1 MTAVTP
7 DQPSVVPAGEPS
19 PGAPDAVV
27 PTTPHPSAVPSSP
40 AAPSDPSASAVA
52 AAPGVPGAFAGSQ
65 PDPRYVDHRERVGFA
80 RAPFAGRT
88 WREYGYLSLA
98 LLLAPFAFS
107 YGLFSVV
114 FLVAMIVP
122 VLGLVVAGWVVVGG
136 RGWGS
141 MYRSLARSLLGVDV
155 AAPAPYTRR
164 RGFWST
170 LWSGIGDGTG
180 WRAVLFLLVTFPLA
194 ILSFVVSTV
203 FLAVG
208 LGGMTHWIWSRWLPL
223 QQAADGTWHRGAQ
236 IGVDWYVDTPARQ
249 LGLVLV
255 GALFL
260 WVWPHVTRAFAHL
273 FRVLTVALLGP
284 TLSSLR
290 VADLEESRGRTVED
304 ADAKL
309 RRIERDLHDGT
320 QARLVAV
327 AMQLGEAKEQLA
339 AGGDAG
345 DALELVDLAHSS
357 TKEAL
362 VELRELARG
371 IHPPALDNGL
381 AVALETLAARSP
393 LPVTVD
399 VDPAVEAS
407 GRLAPAVESIA
418 YFCVAELVTNAVKH
432 ARASGVYVLVER
444 QGGGRGAR
452 LRLRMRDDG
461 QGGARVV
468 QPGSDGHRS
477 GLAGL
482 AERVRSV
489 DGSLELTSP
498 VGGPTVVTVL
508 LPVRV

>member
-7 DQPSVVPAGEPS
+7 DQPSVVPAGDPTS
-19 PGAPDAVV
+19 GTPTPGPAQGPL
-27 PTTPHPSAVPSSP
+27 
-40 AAPSDPSASAVA
+40 AAPSAPATGVAPASATA
-52 AAPGVPGAFAGSQ
+52 TDPAAFAGTQ
-65 PDPRYVDHRERVGFA
+65 PDPRYVDHREQVGFA

-114 FLVAMIVP
+114 FLVAMLVP

-141 MYRSLARSLLGVDV
+141 MYRSLARSMLGVDV
-155 AAPAPYTRR
+155 AAPAPYARR

-180 WRAVLFLLVTFPLA
+180 WRAVLFLVVTFPLA
-194 ILSFVVSTV
+194 IVSFVVSTV

-223 QQAADGTWHRGAQ
+223 QQAGDGTWHRGAQ
-236 IGVDWYVDTPARQ
+236 FGVDWYVDTPVRQ
-249 LGLVLV
+249 LGLVVV

-284 TLSSLR
+284 TLASLR

-339 AGGDAG
+339 AGGDP
-345 DALELVDLAHSS
+345 DEALELVDLAHSS

-432 ARASGVYVLVER
+432 ARATGVYVLVER
-444 QGGGRGAR
+444 QGSGRGAR
-452 LRLRMRDDG
+452 LRLRVRDDG

-468 QPGSDGHRS
+468 QPGSDGQRS

-489 DGSLELTSP
+489 DGSFELTSP

>member
-1 MTAVTP
+1 M
-7 DQPSVVPAGEPS
+7 
-19 PGAPDAVV
+19 
-27 PTTPHPSAVPSSP
+27 
-40 AAPSDPSASAVA
+40 
-52 AAPGVPGAFAGSQ
+52 
-65 PDPRYVDHRERVGFA
+65 
-80 RAPFAGRT
+80 
-88 WREYGYLSLA
+88 
-98 LLLAPFAFS
+98 
-107 YGLFSVV
+107 
-114 FLVAMIVP
+114 
-122 VLGLVVAGWVVVGG
+122 
-136 RGWGS
+136 
-141 MYRSLARSLLGVDV
+141 
-155 AAPAPYTRR
+155 
-164 RGFWST
+164 
-170 LWSGIGDGTG
+170 
-180 WRAVLFLLVTFPLA
+180 
-194 ILSFVVSTV
+194 
-203 FLAVG
+203 
-208 LGGMTHWIWSRWLPL
+208 
-223 QQAADGTWHRGAQ
+223 
-236 IGVDWYVDTPARQ
+236 
-249 LGLVLV
+249 LV

-432 ARASGVYVLVER
+432 ARPGCTCSWSARAAAAGAPAPA
-444 QGGGRGAR
+444 GAR
-452 LRLRMRDDG
+452 RRP
-461 QGGARVV
+461 GGARVV

-489 DGSLELTSP
+489 DGSFELTSP

>member
-1 MTAVTP
+1 MTSHPADPADPVDGAGRGPGGSSAARNGAHRAHTIRPHLP
-7 DQPSVVPAGEPS
+7 DVRPLDSFRSLKIKLGVL
-19 PGAPDAVV
+19 
-27 PTTPHPSAVPSSP
+27 
-40 AAPSDPSASAVA
+40 VA
-52 AAPGVPGAFAGSQ
+52 ATV
-65 PDPRYVDHRERVGFA
+65 
-80 RAPFAGRT
+80 
-88 WREYGYLSLA
+88 
-98 LLLAPFAFS
+98 
-107 YGLFSVV
+107 
-114 FLVAMIVP
+114 
-122 VLGLVVAGWVVVGG
+122 
-136 RGWGS
+136 
-141 MYRSLARSLLGVDV
+141 
-155 AAPAPYTRR
+155 
-164 RGFWST
+164 T
-170 LWSGIGDGTG
+170 L
-180 WRAVLFLLVTFPLA
+180 AVLITWIGLQNQLGPSRTFPLA
-194 ILSFVVSTV
+194 IVSFVVSTV

-208 LGGMTHWIWSRWLPL
+208 LGGTTHWIWSRWLPL
-223 QQAADGTWHRGAQ
+223 QQASDGSWHRGASF
-236 IGVDWYVDTPARQ
+236 GVDWYVDTPVRQ

-260 WVWPHVTRAFAHL
+260 WLWAQVTRGFAQL
-273 FRVLTVALLGP
+273 FRALTVALLGP

-339 AGGDAG
+339 AGGDP
-345 DALELVDLAHSS
+345 DEALELVDLAHSS

-432 ARASGVYVLVER
+432 ARATGVYVLVER
-444 QGGGRGAR
+444 QGSGRGAR
-452 LRLRMRDDG
+452 LRLRVRDDG

-468 QPGSDGHRS
+468 QPGSDGQRS

-489 DGSLELTSP
+489 DGSFELTSP

>member
-7 DQPSVVPAGEPS
+7 DQPSVAPVGDPAT
-19 PGAPDAVV
+19 PGAPS
-27 PTTPHPSAVPSSP
+27 TG
-40 AAPSDPSASAVA
+40 
-52 AAPGVPGAFAGSQ
+52 AAPGPRTVTRDGTAPAASGDVAAFTGSR
-65 PDPRYVDHRERVGFA
+65 PDPRYVDHRERVPFV
-80 RAPFAGRT
+80 RAPFAART
-88 WREYGYLSLA
+88 WREYGYLWLA
-98 LLLAPFAFS
+98 ILLAPFAFT
-107 YGLFSVV
+107 YGVFTVT
-114 FLVAMIVP
+114 FLVAMLVP
-122 VLGLVVAGWVVVGG
+122 VLGLVLAGWVVVGG

-141 MYRSLARSLLGVDV
+141 MYRSIARSTLGVDV
-155 AAPAPYTRR
+155 AAPAPYVRR
-164 RGFWST
+164 TGFWST
-170 LWSGIGDGTG
+170 LWHGIGDGTG

-194 ILSFVVSTV
+194 IVGFVASTV

-208 LGGMTHWIWSRWLPL
+208 LGGTTHWIWSRWLPL
-223 QQAADGTWHRGAQ
+223 QQASDGSWHRGASF
-236 IGVDWYVDTPARQ
+236 GASWFVDTPVRQ
-249 LGLVLV
+249 LALVLAGLVV
-255 GALFL
+255 L
-260 WVWPHVTRAFAHL
+260 WLWAQVTRGFAHL

-339 AGGDAG
+339 SGGDPV

-418 YFCVAELVTNAVKH
+418 CFCVAELVTNAVKH
-432 ARASGVYVLVER
+432 ARATGVYVLVER
-444 QGGGRGAR
+444 QGSGRGAR
-452 LRLRMRDDG
+452 LRLRVRDDG

-468 QPGSDGHRS
+468 QPGEDGHRS

-489 DGSLELTSP
+489 DGTLDLTSP

>member
-1 MTAVTP
+1 MIAVTP
-7 DQPSVVPAGEPS
+7 DQPSVLPAGEPS
-19 PGAPDAVV
+19 SGPPATAPEPGAP
-27 PTTPHPSAVPSSP
+27 AVP
-40 AAPSDPSASAVA
+40 AT
-52 AAPGVPGAFAGSQ
+52 FAGTS
-65 PDPRYVDHRERVGFA
+65 PDPRYVDHRRQVSFL

-88 WREYGYLSLA
+88 WREYGYLWLA
-98 LLLAPFAFS
+98 LLLAPF
-107 YGLFSVV
+107 GLAYALFTVS
-114 FLVAMIVP
+114 FLAGMLVT
-122 VLGLVVAGWVVVGG
+122 VLGIFVAGGVVLGA

-141 MYRSLARSLLGVDV
+141 MYRSMARTMLDVDV
-155 AAPAPYTRR
+155 AAPGPYVRP
-164 RGFWST
+164 RGFWRT
-170 LWSGIGDGTG
+170 LWSGVGDATG
-180 WRAVLFLLVTFPLA
+180 WRAVLYLLVTFPLA
-194 ILSFVVSTV
+194 LVSFVASTV
-203 FLAVG
+203 LLAVG
-208 LGGMTHWIWSRWLPL
+208 LGAMTHWLWSRWLPL
-223 QQAADGTWHRGAQ
+223 QQASDGTWHRGASF
-236 IGVDWYVDTPARQ
+236 GTDWFVDTPVRQ
-249 LGLVLV
+249 LGFVLV
-255 GALFL
+255 GALLL

-284 TLSSLR
+284 TLASLR

-339 AGGDAG
+339 TGRDASE
-345 DALELVDLAHSS
+345 ALDLVDLAHSS

-432 ARASGVYVLVER
+432 ARATGVYVLVER
-444 QGGGRGAR
+444 QGTGRGAR
-452 LRLRMRDDG
+452 LRLRVRDDG

-468 QPGSDGHRS
+468 QPGSDGQRS

-489 DGSLELTSP
+489 DGSFELTSP

-508 LPVRV
+508 LPARV

>member
-1 MTAVTP
+1 MTAVSP

-27 PTTPHPSAVPSSP
+27 PTPHPTAV
-40 AAPSDPSASAVA
+40 PSDPSASAA
-52 AAPGVPGAFAGSQ
+52 SAVPGAFEGSQ
-65 PDPRYVDHRERVGFA
+65 PDPRYVDHREQVGFA

-88 WREYGYLSLA
+88 WREFGYLSLA

-208 LGGMTHWIWSRWLPL
+208 LGGMTHWLWSRWLPP
-223 QQAADGTWHRGAQ
+223 QQAADGSWHRGAQ

-249 LGLVLV
+249 LGLVLL

-432 ARASGVYVLVER
+432 ARATGVYVLVER
-444 QGGGRGAR
+444 QGSGRGAR
-452 LRLRMRDDG
+452 LRLRVRDDG

>member
-1 MTAVTP
+1 MIAVTP
-7 DQPSVVPAGEPS
+7 DQPSLAGPDGAAPS
-19 PGAPDAVV
+19 GPSTADAAPEARTAPDA
-27 PTTPHPSAVPSSP
+27 A
-40 AAPSDPSASAVA
+40 
-52 AAPGVPGAFAGSQ
+52 GAGLAG
-65 PDPRYVDHRERVGFA
+65 PDPRFVVHRAPVSFA
-80 RAPFAGRT
+80 RAPFAGAT
-88 WREYGYLSLA
+88 WREYGYLWLA
-98 LLLAPFAFS
+98 LLLAPFGFTYTVFTVSFTGGILAT
-107 YGLFSVV
+107 VV
-114 FLVAMIVP
+114 
-122 VLGLVVAGWVVVGG
+122 GLVVSSALVLGG
-136 RGWGS
+136 RGWGA
-141 MYRSLARSLLGVDV
+141 MYRSMARSMLGTDV
-155 AAPAPYTRR
+155 LAPAPYVRP
-164 RGFWST
+164 RGFWRT
-170 LWSGIGDGTG
+170 LWSGLADGTG
-180 WRAVLFLLVTFPLA
+180 WRALAFLVVTFPLA

-203 FLAVG
+203 VLAVG
-208 LGGMTHWIWSRWLPL
+208 LGGTTHWIWSRWLPL
-223 QQAADGTWHRGAQ
+223 QQASDGTWHRGASF
-236 IGVDWYVDTPARQ
+236 GTDWYVDTPVRQ

-260 WVWPHVTRAFAHL
+260 WVWPHVTRGFALL
-273 FRVLTVALLGP
+273 FRALTTALLAP
-284 TLSSLR
+284 TLASLR

-339 AGGDAG
+339 SGEDAS
-345 DALELVDLAHSS
+345 DALALVDQAHAS

-407 GRLAPAVESIA
+407 GRLAPALETIA

-432 ARASGVYVLVER
+432 ARATGVYVLVER
-444 QGGGRGAR
+444 QQAEGGRRGRGDRVR
-452 LRLRMRDDG
+452 LRVRDDG

-468 QPGSDGHRS
+468 QPGPDGHRS

-489 DGSLELTSP
+489 DGTFELSSP

-508 LPVRV
+508 LPTQV

>member
-7 DQPSVVPAGEPS
+7 DQPSVVPPGGPAR
-19 PGAPDAVV
+19 PGAPS
-27 PTTPHPSAVPSSP
+27 TG
-40 AAPSDPSASAVA
+40 
-52 AAPGVPGAFAGSQ
+52 AAPGPGTVTPDGTAQAAPGDVAAFTGSR
-65 PDPRYVDHRERVGFA
+65 PDPRYVDHRERVSFV
-80 RAPFAGRT
+80 RAPFAART
-88 WREYGYLSLA
+88 WREYGYLWLA
-98 LLLAPFAFS
+98 ILLAPFAFA
-107 YGLFSVV
+107 YGLFSVT
-114 FLVAMIVP
+114 FLVAMLVP
-122 VLGLVVAGWVVVGG
+122 VLGLVLAGWVVVGG

-141 MYRSLARSLLGVDV
+141 MYRSIARSTLGVDV
-155 AAPAPYTRR
+155 AAPAPYVRR
-164 RGFWST
+164 TGFWST
-170 LWSGIGDGTG
+170 LWHGIGDGTG

-194 ILSFVVSTV
+194 IVGFVASTV

-208 LGGMTHWIWSRWLPL
+208 LGGTTHWIWSRWLPL
-223 QQAADGTWHRGAQ
+223 QQASDGSWHRGASF
-236 IGVDWYVDTPARQ
+236 GADWFVDTPVRQ
-249 LGLVLV
+249 LALVLAGLVV
-255 GALFL
+255 L
-260 WVWPHVTRAFAHL
+260 WLWAQVTRGFAHL

-339 AGGDAG
+339 SGGDPV

-432 ARASGVYVLVER
+432 ARATGVYVLVER
-444 QGGGRGAR
+444 QGSGRGAR
-452 LRLRMRDDG
+452 LRLRVRDDG

-468 QPGSDGHRS
+468 QPGEDGHRS

-489 DGSLELTSP
+489 DGTLDLTSP

>member
-7 DQPSVVPAGEPS
+7 DQPSVAPAG
-19 PGAPDAVV
+19 D
-27 PTTPHPSAVPSSP
+27 PSSSGTP
-40 AAPSDPSASAVA
+40 
-52 AAPGVPGAFAGSQ
+52 VPGPATQPLAADVAPPKAGDVVAFTGSR
-65 PDPRYVDHRERVGFA
+65 PDPRYVDHREHVGFA
-80 RAPFAGRT
+80 RAPFAART
-88 WREYGYLSLA
+88 WREYGYLWLA
-98 LLLAPFAFS
+98 ILLAPFAFT
-107 YGLFSVV
+107 YGLFAVV
-114 FLVAMIVP
+114 FLVAMLVP
-122 VLGLVVAGWVVVGG
+122 VIGLVVAGWVVVGG

-141 MYRSLARSLLGVDV
+141 MYRSLARSALGVDV
-155 AAPAPYTRR
+155 AAPAPYVRR

-194 ILSFVVSTV
+194 IVSFVVSTV

-208 LGGMTHWIWSRWLPL
+208 LGGMTHWFWSRWLPL
-223 QQAADGTWHRGAQ
+223 QQASDGSWHRGASF
-236 IGVDWYVDTPARQ
+236 GTDWFVDTPVRQ

-255 GALFL
+255 GLLFVFL
-260 WVWPHVTRAFAHL
+260 WAQINRGFVQL
-273 FRVLTVALLGP
+273 FRALTVALLGP

-339 AGGDAG
+339 TGGDPG
-345 DALELVDLAHSS
+345 EALDLVDLAHSS

-399 VDPAVEAS
+399 VDPEVEAS

-432 ARASGVYVLVER
+432 ARATGVYVLVER
-444 QGGGRGAR
+444 QGSGRGAR
-452 LRLRMRDDG
+452 LRLRVRDDG

-468 QPGSDGHRS
+468 QPGSDGQRS

-489 DGSLELTSP
+489 DGSFELTSP

>member
-1 MTAVTP
+1 M
-7 DQPSVVPAGEPS
+7 
-19 PGAPDAVV
+19 
-27 PTTPHPSAVPSSP
+27 
-40 AAPSDPSASAVA
+40 
-52 AAPGVPGAFAGSQ
+52 
-65 PDPRYVDHRERVGFA
+65 DHRDRVGFA

-444 QGGGRGAR
+444 QGGGR
-452 LRLRMRDDG
+452 
-461 QGGARVV
+461 
-468 QPGSDGHRS
+468 
-477 GLAGL
+477 
-482 AERVRSV
+482 
-489 DGSLELTSP
+489 
-498 VGGPTVVTVL
+498 
-508 LPVRV
+508 

>member
-7 DQPSVVPAGEPS
+7 DQPSVVPPGGPAR
-19 PGAPDAVV
+19 PGAPS
-27 PTTPHPSAVPSSP
+27 TG
-40 AAPSDPSASAVA
+40 
-52 AAPGVPGAFAGSQ
+52 AAPGPGTVTPDGTAQAAPGDVAAFTGSR
-65 PDPRYVDHRERVGFA
+65 PDPRYVDHREHVSFV
-80 RAPFAGRT
+80 RAPFAART
-88 WREYGYLSLA
+88 WREYGYLWLA
-98 LLLAPFAFS
+98 ILLAPFAFA
-107 YGLFSVV
+107 YGLFSVT
-114 FLVAMIVP
+114 FLVAMLVP
-122 VLGLVVAGWVVVGG
+122 VLGLVLAGWVVVGG

-141 MYRSLARSLLGVDV
+141 MYRSIARSTLGVDV
-155 AAPAPYTRR
+155 AAPAPYVRR
-164 RGFWST
+164 KGFWST
-170 LWSGIGDGTG
+170 LWHGIGDGTG

-194 ILSFVVSTV
+194 IVAFVASTV

-208 LGGMTHWIWSRWLPL
+208 LGGTTHWIWSRWLPL
-223 QQAADGTWHRGAQ
+223 QQASDGSWHRGASF
-236 IGVDWYVDTPARQ
+236 GASWFVDTPVRQ
-249 LGLVLV
+249 LALVLAGLVV
-255 GALFL
+255 L
-260 WVWPHVTRAFAHL
+260 WLWAQVTRGFAHL

-339 AGGDAG
+339 PGGDPV

-432 ARASGVYVLVER
+432 ARATGVYVLVER
-444 QGGGRGAR
+444 QGSGRGAR
-452 LRLRMRDDG
+452 LRLRVRDDG

-468 QPGSDGHRS
+468 QPGEDGHRS

-489 DGSLELTSP
+489 DGTLDLTSP

>member
-7 DQPSVVPAGEPS
+7 DQPSVVPAGDPTS
-19 PGAPDAVV
+19 GTPTSGPAQGPLPAPTAPARDVAATAGTVAD
-27 PTTPHPSAVPSSP
+27 PTT
-40 AAPSDPSASAVA
+40 
-52 AAPGVPGAFAGSQ
+52 FAGTQ
-65 PDPRYVDHRERVGFA
+65 PDPRYVDHRERVAFA
-80 RAPFAGRT
+80 SAPFHRQT
-88 WREYGYLSLA
+88 WRAYGYLWLA
-98 LLLAPFAFS
+98 ILLAPFAFT
-107 YGLFSVV
+107 YGLFAVV
-114 FLVAMIVP
+114 FLVAMLVP
-122 VLGLVVAGWVVVGG
+122 VIGLVVAGWVVVGG

-141 MYRSLARSLLGVDV
+141 MYRSLARSALGIDV
-155 AAPAPYTRR
+155 AAPAPYVRR

-194 ILSFVVSTV
+194 IVSFVVSTV

-208 LGGMTHWIWSRWLPL
+208 LGGTTHWIWSRWLPL
-223 QQAADGTWHRGAQ
+223 QQASDGSWHRGASF
-236 IGVDWYVDTPARQ
+236 GVDWFVDTPVRQ
-249 LGLVLV
+249 LGLVVV
-255 GALFL
+255 GLLFL
-260 WVWPHVTRAFAHL
+260 WLWAQITRGFAQL
-273 FRVLTVALLGP
+273 FRALTVALLGP

-339 AGGDAG
+339 AGGDP
-345 DALELVDLAHSS
+345 DEALELVDLAHSS

-432 ARASGVYVLVER
+432 ARATGVYVLVER
-444 QGGGRGAR
+444 QGSGRGAR
-452 LRLRMRDDG
+452 LRLRVRDDG

-468 QPGSDGHRS
+468 QPGSDGQRS

-489 DGSLELTSP
+489 DGTFELTSP

>member
-7 DQPSVVPAGEPS
+7 DQPSTLPVDDLPS
-19 PGAPDAVV
+19 PGVS
-27 PTTPHPSAVPSSP
+27 TT
-40 AAPSDPSASAVA
+40 DPVAGVAASAA
-52 AAPGVPGAFAGSQ
+52 ASEATGFAGSQ
-65 PDPRYVDHRERVGFA
+65 PDPRYVDHRERTTFL
-80 RAPFAGRT
+80 RAPFAGTT
-88 WREYGYLSLA
+88 WREYGYLWLA
-98 LLLAPFAFS
+98 LMLAPFGFA
-107 YGLFSVV
+107 YAV
-114 FLVAMIVP
+114 FTVSFMVAMLVP
-122 VLGLVVAGWVVVGG
+122 VLGLVLAGWIVVSG

-155 AAPAPYTRR
+155 AAPAPYVRR

-170 LWSGIGDGTG
+170 LWHGIGDGTG
-180 WRAVLFLLVTFPLA
+180 WRAVLYLFVTFPLA
-194 ILSFVVSTV
+194 IVAFVVSTV

-208 LGGMTHWIWSRWLPL
+208 LGGTTHWFWSRWLPP
-223 QQAADGTWHRGAQ
+223 QQASDGSWHRGASF
-236 IGVDWYVDTPARQ
+236 GVDWFVDTPVRQ
-249 LGLVLV
+249 LGLALV
-255 GALFL
+255 GLLFVWL
-260 WVWPHVTRAFAHL
+260 WAQSTRGFAHL

-284 TLSSLR
+284 TLASLR

-339 AGGDAG
+339 TGGDPD

-381 AVALETLAARSP
+381 ALALETLAARSP

-399 VDPAVEAS
+399 VDPAVESS

-432 ARASGVYVLVER
+432 ARATGVYVLVER
-444 QGGGRGAR
+444 QGTGRGAR
-452 LRLRMRDDG
+452 LRLRVRDDG

-468 QPGSDGHRS
+468 QPGDDGHRS

-489 DGSLELTSP
+489 DGTFELTSP

-508 LPVRV
+508 LPARV

>member
-19 PGAPDAVV
+19 PDAVV
-27 PTTPHPSAVPSSP
+27 PTPHPAAAPSSP
-40 AAPSDPSASAVA
+40 AAAGT
-52 AAPGVPGAFAGSQ
+52 PGIPGAFAGSQ
-65 PDPRYVDHRERVGFA
+65 PDPRYVDHREQVGFA

-180 WRAVLFLLVTFPLA
+180 WRAVLFLVVTFPLA

-223 QQAADGTWHRGAQ
+223 QQAADGSWHRGAQ
-236 IGVDWYVDTPARQ
+236 FGVDWYVDTPARQ

-345 DALELVDLAHSS
+345 DALRARRPRALVDQGG
-357 TKEAL
+357 
-362 VELRELARG
+362 ARRAARARAR
-371 IHPPALDNGL
+371 HPPAR
-381 AVALETLAARSP
+381 ARQRP
-393 LPVTVD
+393 RRRAR
-399 VDPAVEAS
+399 DPRGA
-407 GRLAPAVESIA
+407 LAPAGDGRRRPGRRGVRP
-418 YFCVAELVTNAVKH
+418 
-432 ARASGVYVLVER
+432 ARSRGRVHRVLLRRQSSSPTPSSTRATGVYVLVER
-444 QGGGRGAR
+444 QGSGRGAR
-452 LRLRMRDDG
+452 LRLRVRDDG

-489 DGSLELTSP
+489 DGSFELTSP

>member
-19 PGAPDAVV
+19 PDAVV
-27 PTTPHPSAVPSSP
+27 PTPHPAAAPSSP
-40 AAPSDPSASAVA
+40 AAAGT
-52 AAPGVPGAFAGSQ
+52 PGIPGAFAGSQ
-65 PDPRYVDHRERVGFA
+65 PDPRYVDHREQVGFA

-180 WRAVLFLLVTFPLA
+180 WRAVLFLVVTFPLA

-223 QQAADGTWHRGAQ
+223 QQAADGSWHRGAQ
-236 IGVDWYVDTPARQ
+236 FGVDWYVDTPARQ

-432 ARASGVYVLVER
+432 ARATGVYVLVER
-444 QGGGRGAR
+444 QGSGRGAR
-452 LRLRMRDDG
+452 LRLRVRDDG

-489 DGSLELTSP
+489 DGSFELTSP